1 MTVEEKPTLAAS
13 LKAVR
18 GVDDDVCTEAF
29 EAERIAFDYIYIS
42 VTSLFIYCEISKS
55 RKVTGIYKISYRNSP
70 FSFSVIGKDLPSP
83 LFTGTSS
90 SCHAESVTHTQHVY
104 TQYYIPPS
112 SFFSVFTNINN

>member
-55 RKVTGIYKISYRNSP
+55 RKVTGIYKIIYRNSP
-70 FSFSVIGKDLPSP
+70 FFLQRDWKGLALPT
-83 LFTGTSS
+83 L
-90 SCHAESVTHTQHVY
+90 Y
-104 TQYYIPPS
+104 R
-112 SFFSVFTNINN
+112 N